1 MSVLGKY
8 MGQDG
13 EETVGDDVETG
24 KNTVFLET
32 LEMLVYKLE
41 THIPM

>member
-8 MGQDG
+8 MGQDV

-24 KNTVFLET
+24 KNTVVLET

>member
-8 MGQDG
+8 LGQDG

-24 KNTVFLET
+24 KNTMVLGT
-32 LEMLVYKLE
+32 MEMLVYNLE

>member
-1 MSVLGKY
+1 

-13 EETVGDDVETG
+13 EETVGDDVKTG
-24 KNTVFLET
+24 KNTVVLET